1 MMRQSG
7 MSISA
12 EGIGAMRRMG
22 IVHRILVTVV
32 LAWAAAVTAVT
43 AQKTPAPSAKA
54 PAAPKVSAEENYKTT
69 CALCHGLDGNAA
81 IKEMNFADGEWK
93 HGSTIAAIAK
103 TITEGVKGTAM
114 LPFGDKFSKEE
125 ILELAK
131 YVRAFDKT
139 TKKAPVKK

>member
-1 MMRQSG
+1 
-7 MSISA
+7 
-12 EGIGAMRRMG
+12 MG
-22 IVHRILVTVV
+22 TVHRMILVGV
-32 LAWAAAVTAVT
+32 LAFGSALTVA
-43 AQKTPAPSAKA
+43 AQKAPPPPAKSGTKD
-54 PAAPKVSAEENYKTT
+54 AAPKVSAEENYKLT
-69 CALCHGLDGNAA
+69 CALCHGPDGNAA

-93 HGSTIAAIAK
+93 HGSSIAAISK

-114 LPFGDKFSKEE
+114 LPFGDKFSKQE

>member
-1 MMRQSG
+1 MNTM
-7 MSISA
+7 
-12 EGIGAMRRMG
+12 
-22 IVHRILVTVV
+22 HRTV
-32 LAWAAAVTAVT
+32 LAGVLALATALT
-43 AQKTPAPSAKA
+43 ALADQKTPPAKTA
-54 PAAPKVSAEENYKTT
+54 GKEPAPKVSAEENYKTN
-69 CALCHGLDGNAA
+69 CALCHGVDGNAA

-93 HGSTIAAIAK
+93 HGSSIAAISK

-114 LPFGDKFSKEE
+114 LPFADKFSKEE

>member
-1 MMRQSG
+1 
-7 MSISA
+7 MST
-12 EGIGAMRRMG
+12 M
-22 IVHRILVTVV
+22 HRTVLTVV
-32 LAWAAAVTAVT
+32 LAWVTALT
-43 AQKTPAPSAKA
+43 ALAAQKTAAPQAKA
-54 PAAPKVSAEENYKTT
+54 AGKEPAPKVSAEENYKTT
-69 CALCHGLDGNAA
+69 CALCHGVDGNAA

-93 HGSTIAAIAK
+93 HGSSIAAISK

-114 LPFGDKFSKEE
+114 LPFGDKFSKQE